1 MRHVGVGGPA
11 LYNATILSPRRNP
24 RLFENKRR
32 LSGQSDLLG
41 DLILAH
47 APYAGGPEGSL
58 ALNYAGERIVLV
70 GAENAP
76 NIVEGARAQLDFLLR
91 YAFDLRGFPLEVE
104 FKARN
109 LLDADVEW
117 TQGGLLYERYAPGI
131 GYSLSL
137 KARTGR

>member
-1 MRHVGVGGPA
+1 M
-11 LYNATILSPRRNP
+11 
-24 RLFENKRR
+24 
-32 LSGQSDLLG
+32 SGQSDLLG

-137 KARTGR
+137 KARTGG